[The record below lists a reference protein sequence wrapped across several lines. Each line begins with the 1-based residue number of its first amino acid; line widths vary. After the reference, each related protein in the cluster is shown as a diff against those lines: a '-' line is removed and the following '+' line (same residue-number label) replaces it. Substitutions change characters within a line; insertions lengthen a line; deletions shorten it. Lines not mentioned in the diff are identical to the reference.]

1 MNHKIL
7 LPGLMALMV
16 TACSPA
22 HEDLREWMEQTQK
35 DAQKHIQPFEQ
46 PTVNPSV
53 TYIPPK
59 TLGLNAF
66 NAKRL
71 NEGLSGNNA
80 PNTNRPKEVLEAFSL
95 ENMKYVGS
103 FISGKQKTG
112 YIEIDGHVYT
122 VKTGNYIGQNFGRI
136 TSIMPDKL
144 VITEV
149 IENSDGNWT
158 FRNAELLLDN
168 SKDNQ
173 SIKTDN

>member
-7 LPGLMALMV
+7 LPSLMALMV
-16 TACSPA
+16 AACSPE
-22 HEDLREWMEQTQK
+22 HGDLRQWMEQTQK

-59 TLGLNAF
+59 TTGLNAF
-66 NAKRL
+66 SAKRL
-71 NEGLSGNNA
+71 NEGIAGHNA
-80 PNTNRPKEVLEAFSL
+80 PNINRPKEVLEAFSL

-103 FISGKQKTG
+103 FISGSQKTG

-122 VKTGNYIGQNFGRI
+122 VKTGNYVGQNFGKI

-144 VITEV
+144 TITEV
-149 IENSDGNWT
+149 IENADGNWT